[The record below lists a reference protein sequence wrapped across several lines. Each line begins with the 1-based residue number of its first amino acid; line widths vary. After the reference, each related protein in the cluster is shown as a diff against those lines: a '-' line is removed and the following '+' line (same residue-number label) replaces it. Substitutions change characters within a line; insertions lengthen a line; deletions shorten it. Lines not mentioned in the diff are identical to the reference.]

1 MTFDQQPEST
11 APLYLDTASA
21 APVRREAL
29 EAAWPYLAGA
39 FGNPSS
45 HHEIG
50 RTSAE
55 ALKDARRRVAKVLG
69 MRSTDIVFTS
79 GGTEADNLGIIGMA
93 LGADAFT
100 KGSAADGSGGPA
112 PRRHIVT
119 SALEHEAV
127 LASARA
133 HPEVDHLAVEVYRPG
148 LARTIVAAAR
158 GGLENVRV
166 VPGDARALVEG
177 ALPPESVREVRVF
190 FPDPWPKARHHKR
203 RLVDD
208 AFVAAVTRVLEPGG
222 VLRLAT
228 DWQDYADAM
237 RAACEAA
244 PGLESRHPAKPWAP
258 RFEGRVLTRYERK
271 GLDSGREIRDLE
283 FGRPARR

>member
-1 MTFDQQPEST
+1 MAHDDAGVDRAWPEADAHEADAHEAAQAVARERMRREVVSFARRDGRHSHRHQQAWDARHARFVIDPPRQGRST
-11 APLYLDTASA
+11 SIAPTWSLDVPAA
-21 APVRREAL
+21 FGRVAPVVV
-29 EAAWPYLAGA
+29 
-39 FGNPSS
+39 
-45 HHEIG
+45 EIG
-50 RTSAE
+50 
-55 ALKDARRRVAKVLG
+55 
-69 MRSTDIVFTS
+69 S
-79 GGTEADNLGIIGMA
+79 G
-93 LGADAFT
+93 
-100 KGSAADGSGGPA
+100 DG
-112 PRRHIVT
+112 
-119 SALEHEAV
+119 EAV